1 MKLPVPILFK
11 WDQGNKDKNWKRHK
25 IHYKEIEEVFFN
37 RPIKIFPDVGH
48 SQKEKRFLAYGRTN
62 SDVLLTVVFVVRN
75 KKLRAISARRQNKN
89 EKAIYEK

>member
-1 MKLPVPILFK
+1 MNLSVPILFE
-11 WDQGNKDKNWKRHK
+11 WDDGNIDKNWKRHQ

-37 RPIKIFPDVGH
+37 RPIKIFPDVRH

-89 EKAIYEK
+89 EKALYEK